1 MGGQR
6 DGIRGP
12 YSAWDWTAPTI
23 RLPGKSDSPKH
34 IVAGHASDCAV
45 NNGPAYPPGPCNC
58 GAVLAIGPTYRFTE
72 TVGAESRP
80 SPAAIAAFL
89 DVVRRLNNS
98 VDFGEVEP
106 AAGVWRWLET
116 LAHE

>member
-45 NNGPAYPPGPCNC
+45 NNGPAYPPGP
-58 GAVLAIGPTYRFTE
+58 
-72 TVGAESRP
+72 
-80 SPAAIAAFL
+80 
-89 DVVRRLNNS
+89 
-98 VDFGEVEP
+98 
-106 AAGVWRWLET
+106 
-116 LAHE
+116 